1 MIKIIK
7 EDLIQT
13 SPSRGVY
20 VASHAYLLKHPNGN
34 ILFYNTGD
42 EASFDSIEKEGGFAY
57 QILSHRDESGP
68 NLGKLKKRFDS
79 KLVASEMEVP
89 FIASDVDV
97 VLSDPTSSFSD
108 LHQDVVVLHTPGH
121 TNGSLCVYYNSPVT
135 DLLYLFTG
143 DTLWKNGTSWDTF
156 LFPGVSSR
164 DDLNSSLSKKLRKL
178 NPNLVIGSAF
188 SGSGDGYSEL
198 GNIDEWLKIIDSNL

>member
-1 MIKIIK
+1 MIKTIK

-13 SPSRGVY
+13 SSFQGGY

-42 EASFDSIEKEGGFAY
+42 EESLVSIEKEGGFAY
-57 QILSHRDESGP
+57 QVLSHRDESGP
-68 NLGKLKKRFDS
+68 NLRELKKRFDS

-89 FIASDVDV
+89 FITSDVDV

-108 LHQDVVVLHTPGH
+108 AHKDVVVLHTPGH

-135 DLLYLFTG
+135 NLLYLFTG
-143 DTLWKNGTSWDTF
+143 DTLWKNGASWDTF
-156 LFPGVSSR
+156 IFPGVSSR
-164 DDLNSSLSKKLRKL
+164 DDLNCSLSKLRKL

-188 SGSGDGYSEL
+188 SGGGDGYSEL
-198 GNIDEWLKIIDSNL
+198 GNIEEWLKIIDSNL